1 MVPILISGTRVNVS
15 LLLTLALSAAAWVF
29 MQKSFTGYKLQVG
42 GLAPRAA
49 GYAGFNEGWAI
60 WLSLLIGGFAAGL
73 AGAAEVA
80 GPLGQLQ
87 RSIST
92 GYGGPLHRGGQCHG
106 IGKPADRC
114 GPRLPGQPAAR
125 LPHRCRFRAA
135 PSRMAPSGRP
145 EPVMNAI
152 EFILAGMLGAAT
164 PFLLAA
170 LGELVAERAGVLNL
184 GVEGLMAFGAVLAFI
199 IVYHGGGHFLGFVA
213 AGLGSAVLSLVFAVV
228 ALGFR
233 ANQVATGLA
242 IGILGQGL
250 SALFGKTYESLTV
263 KGLPKLAFPWLS
275 EIPVLGS
282 LFIQDIVVWLS
293 LAATLALWGMF
304 AYTKAGLVVRAVG
317 ENPKAAHA
325 IGYSVTSVR
334 VFAIAFGG
342 AMAGFAG
349 AYAAVVYTPL
359 WADGMIAGRG
369 WIAIALVVFGTW
381 LTGRIFLG
389 ACLFGAVSLMGLA
402 AQATGLDVP
411 SQLLSSLP
419 YLVTIIVLGIISA
432 DRRLLKLNGVA
443 SLGEPFER

>member
-1 MVPILISGTRVNVS
+1 MNATEFIISGM
-15 LLLTLALSAAAWVF
+15 LA
-29 MQKSFTGYKLQVG
+29 
-42 GLAPRAA
+42 
-49 GYAGFNEGWAI
+49 
-60 WLSLLIGGFAAGL
+60 
-73 AGAAEVA
+73 
-80 GPLGQLQ
+80 
-87 RSIST
+87 
-92 GYGGPLHRGGQCHG
+92 
-106 IGKPADRC
+106 
-114 GPRLPGQPAAR
+114 
-125 LPHRCRFRAA
+125 
-135 PSRMAPSGRP
+135 
-145 EPVMNAI
+145 
-152 EFILAGMLGAAT
+152 AAT

-213 AGLGSAVLSLVFAVV
+213 AGLGSAALSLIFAIV

-263 KGLPKLAFPWLS
+263 KALPKLAFPWLS
-275 EIPVLGS
+275 DIPVVGG
-282 LFIQDIVVWLS
+282 LFTQDIVVWIS
-293 LAATLALWGMF
+293 LAATIGIWAMF
-304 AYTKAGLVVRAVG
+304 TYAKLGLVIRAVG

-325 IGYSVTSVR
+325 IGYPVITVR
-334 VFAIAFGG
+334 VLAIAFGG

-349 AYAAVVYTPL
+349 AYAATIYTPL

-381 LTGRIFLG
+381 LTARIFLG

-402 AQATGLDVP
+402 AQATGVNVP